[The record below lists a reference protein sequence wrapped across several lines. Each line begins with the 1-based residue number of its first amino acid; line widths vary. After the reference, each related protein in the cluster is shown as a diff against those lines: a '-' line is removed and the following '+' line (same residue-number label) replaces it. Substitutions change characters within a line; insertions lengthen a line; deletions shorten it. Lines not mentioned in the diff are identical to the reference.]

1 MKNNSDI
8 NTFKSFLLFLES
20 VTLKKMFFFL
30 RYIKVLLRI
39 IEWQKQE
46 KHVNNLIW
54 KETSSSYHRKVYSRS
69 SKSNVVYY
77 MNKEFKSTLIV
88 KIPEKKFSKRV
99 SFSKVARTKTIVS
112 VIQKNKQ

>member
-1 MKNNSDI
+1 
-8 NTFKSFLLFLES
+8 
-20 VTLKKMFFFL
+20 
-30 RYIKVLLRI
+30 
-39 IEWQKQE
+39 
-46 KHVNNLIW
+46 
-54 KETSSSYHRKVYSRS
+54 
-69 SKSNVVYY
+69 